1 MPERLPA
8 AITVLKLAGC
18 CLLASVVAT
27 ALTFPFAGGLG
38 LMSNRASEVVANGS
52 AQLLEGQVPAVS
64 TMVDAKGNTIAW
76 LYSQR
81 RFEVPSDKIA
91 NTMKLAIVSIEDKR
105 FADHSGVDWKGTLTG
120 LAGYASGDL
129 DTRGGSTLEQQYV
142 KNYQLLV
149 TAQTDAEKRAAVET
163 TPARKLREIRMALT
177 LDKTFTKSEIL
188 TRYLNLVSFG
198 NNSFGV
204 QDAAQTYFGINAS
217 DLNWQQA
224 ALLAGM
230 VQSTS
235 TLNPYTNPDG
245 ALARRNVV
253 LDTMIENLPG
263 EAEALRAAK
272 AEPLGVL
279 PQPNELPRG
288 CIAAG
293 DRAFF
298 CDYVQEYLSRAGI
311 SKEQVAT
318 GGYLIRTTLDPEVQA
333 PVKAAI
339 DKYASP
345 NLAGISSVMSVI
357 KPGKDAH
364 KVLAMASNRKYG
376 LDLEAGETMRPQPFS
391 LVGDGAG
398 SIFKIF
404 TTAAA
409 LDMGMGINA
418 QLDVPPRFQ
427 AKGLGSGGAKGCPKE
442 TWCVVNAGNYRGSMN
457 VTDALATSP
466 NTAFAKLISQVGVGR
481 AVDMAIK
488 LGLRSYANP
497 GTARDYN
504 PDSNESLADFVKR
517 QNLGSFTLG
526 PIELNAL
533 ELSNVAATLAS
544 GGVWCPP
551 NPIDQLIDRNGNE
564 VAVTTETC
572 DQVVP
577 AGLANT
583 LANAMSKDAVGSGTA
598 AGSAGAAGWDLPMS
612 GKTGTTEAHRS
623 AGFVGF
629 TNRYAAANYIYDD
642 SSSPT
647 DLCSGPLRHCGS
659 GDLYGGN
666 EPSRTWFAAMKPI
679 ANNFGE
685 VQLPPTDPRYV
696 DGAPGSRVPSVAV
709 WMSTP
714 HASASRTRASR
725 SPTKPTRSTAPPS
738 MVRWSER
745 RPAVKQFR
753 VRSSRSRSATA
764 SRRLRLRHR
773 CLRMVGRDRRSD
785 RRWWRFR
792 GCRRSPFRCWRHH
805 PQRLPRRPSQSASCR
820 CRRAIR
826 PRPAVG
832 CVHGCCLAHL
842 DPHRRRGV
850 GLGHRRD
857 WLRCAG
863 RAQCIRPARGDHA
876 SLDSGLHTAAGAAH
890 QRSAYAAQPA
900 PQTGLAARARQLGAG
915 SGRQHR

>member
-427 AKGLGSGGAKGCPKE
+427 AKGLGSGGAKGCPK
-442 TWCVVNAGNYRGSMN
+442 R
-457 VTDALATSP
+457 P
-466 NTAFAKLISQVGVGR
+466 
-481 AVDMAIK
+481 
-488 LGLRSYANP
+488 
-497 GTARDYN
+497 
-504 PDSNESLADFVKR
+504 
-517 QNLGSFTLG
+517 
-526 PIELNAL
+526 
-533 ELSNVAATLAS
+533 
-544 GGVWCPP
+544 GVW
-551 NPIDQLIDRNGNE
+551 
-564 VAVTTETC
+564 
-572 DQVVP
+572 
-577 AGLANT
+577 
-583 LANAMSKDAVGSGTA
+583 
-598 AGSAGAAGWDLPMS
+598 
-612 GKTGTTEAHRS
+612 
-623 AGFVGF
+623 
-629 TNRYAAANYIYDD
+629 
-642 SSSPT
+642 
-647 DLCSGPLRHCGS
+647 
-659 GDLYGGN
+659 
-666 EPSRTWFAAMKPI
+666 
-679 ANNFGE
+679 
-685 VQLPPTDPRYV
+685 
-696 DGAPGSRVPSVAV
+696 
-709 WMSTP
+709 
-714 HASASRTRASR
+714 
-725 SPTKPTRSTAPPS
+725 
-738 MVRWSER
+738 
-745 RPAVKQFR
+745 
-753 VRSSRSRSATA
+753 
-764 SRRLRLRHR
+764 
-773 CLRMVGRDRRSD
+773 
-785 RRWWRFR
+785 
-792 GCRRSPFRCWRHH
+792 
-805 PQRLPRRPSQSASCR
+805 
-820 CRRAIR
+820 
-826 PRPAVG
+826 
-832 CVHGCCLAHL
+832 
-842 DPHRRRGV
+842 
-850 GLGHRRD
+850 
-857 WLRCAG
+857 
-863 RAQCIRPARGDHA
+863 
-876 SLDSGLHTAAGAAH
+876 
-890 QRSAYAAQPA
+890 
-900 PQTGLAARARQLGAG
+900 
-915 SGRQHR
+915 